1 MPLARNLEFAPVN
14 KFTCDCSLSFV
25 FLSFIWFF
33 ARLFVSLSRLTAA
46 EAAAMIKN
54 GQTIGLSGF
63 TPAGTA
69 KMVTAEVAKIAE
81 AEHAAG
87 RPFKISIFTG
97 ASTGQSTD
105 GDLSNAHAIDF
116 RAPYTTNPDFRKHV
130 NMNELNYSDL
140 NLSNMAT
147 QIRQGYLGPVNWAI
161 IEACAVEKVGDK
173 AHIYLTAAGG
183 IAPTVCRLAT
193 EGIIIELNAFHE
205 RSGMGMHD
213 VYEIEDHP
221 FRKPVMICH
230 PGDRIGKPY
239 IEVDA
244 SRIIGV
250 VEGNVPDEARSF
262 KDPDPI
268 TTQIGQNVADFLVAN
283 MKCGKIPPT
292 FLNLQSG
299 VGSGANAVLGAL
311 GHSTEVPNF
320 NIYTEVLQDAPVQLM
335 REGRV
340 LSASACSLTVTNE
353 CMKGIY
359 RDMDFFRDKL
369 VLRPSEISN
378 NPEVIAR
385 IGVCSLNTAIEVD
398 LYGHVN
404 STKICGTKMM
414 NGIGGSADFTN
425 NAYLS
430 IFTCGS
436 TTKGGAISSIVPFAS
451 HIDHTNHFV
460 DAVITEYGVADLRHK
475 SDMQKSVELI
485 KVAHPDYRPMLMD
498 YLKYA
503 EKGGGHTHHCLSA
516 AFAMHDT
523 FLRKGDMRLTD
534 WAEYVK

>member
-1 MPLARNLEFAPVN
+1 MEFN
-14 KFTCDCSLSFV
+14 K
-25 FLSFIWFF
+25 I
-33 ARLFVSLSRLTAA
+33 TAA
-46 EAAAMIKN
+46 EAAALVKN

-63 TPAGTA
+63 TPAGTP
-69 KMVTAEVAKIAE
+69 KMTTAEIAKIAE

-87 RPFKISIFTG
+87 RPFKINIFTG
-97 ASTGQSTD
+97 ASTGQSCD
-105 GDLSNAHAIDF
+105 GALANAEAINF
-116 RAPYTTNPDFRKHV
+116 RAPYTTNGDFRKRV
-130 NMNELNYSDL
+130 NLNEVNYSDL
-140 NLSNMAT
+140 NLSNMST
-147 QIRQGYLGPVNWAI
+147 QIRQGYLSPINWAI
-161 IEACAVEKVGDK
+161 IEACAIEKVGTK

-183 IAPTVCRLAT
+183 IAPTACRLAS
-193 EGIIIELNAFHE
+193 EGIIVELNAFHE
-205 RSGMGMHD
+205 RSGMGLHD
-213 VYEIEDHP
+213 VYELEYHP
-221 FRKPVMICH
+221 YRTPILITKPT
-230 PGDRIGKPY
+230 DRIGKPY

-244 SRIIGV
+244 DRIVGV
-250 VEGNVPDEARSF
+250 IECDIPDEARAF
-262 KDPDPI
+262 KDPDAI

-283 MKCGKIPPT
+283 MRNGKIPAT

-311 GHSTEVPNF
+311 GHSSEVPNF

-340 LSASACSLTVTNE
+340 LSASTCSLTVTNE

-359 RDMDFFRDKL
+359 RDMDFFKDKL

-460 DAVITEYGVADLRHK
+460 DAVITEYGVADLRGK
-475 SDMQKSVELI
+475 SDMQKAVELI
-485 KVAHPDYRPMLMD
+485 NVAHPDYRPMLTD
-498 YLKYA
+498 YLRLATKN
-503 EKGGGHTHHCLSA
+503 GGHTQHCLSA

>member
-1 MPLARNLEFAPVN
+1 M
-14 KFTCDCSLSFV
+14 SFNRI
-25 FLSFIWFF
+25 S
-33 ARLFVSLSRLTAA
+33 AA
-46 EAAAMIKN
+46 EAAAMVKN

-69 KMVTAEVAKIAE
+69 KMVTAEIAKIAE
-81 AEHAAG
+81 AEHAEG
-87 RPFKISIFTG
+87 RPYKISIFTG
-97 ASTGQSTD
+97 ASTGQSCD
-105 GDLSNAHAIDF
+105 GALANAQAIDF

-130 NMNELNYSDL
+130 NLNELNYSDL

-213 VYEIEDHP
+213 VYEIQDHP
-221 FRKPVMICH
+221 FRTPIMITH
-230 PGDRIGKPY
+230 PSDRIGKPY

-268 TTQIGQNVADFLVAN
+268 TTQIGQNVADFLVHN
-283 MKCGKIPPT
+283 MRVGTIPPT

-359 RDMDFFRDKL
+359 RDMDFFKDKL

-475 SDMQKSVELI
+475 SDMQKSEELI
-485 KVAHPDYRPMLMD
+485 KVAHPDYQPMLRD

-534 WAEYVK
+534 WAEYIK

>member
-1 MPLARNLEFAPVN
+1 MEF
-14 KFTCDCSLSFV
+14 KKIS
-25 FLSFIWFF
+25 
-33 ARLFVSLSRLTAA
+33 AA
-46 EAAAMIKN
+46 EAAAMIQN

-63 TPAGTA
+63 TPAGVPKSVPEEISKKA
-69 KMVTAEVAKIAE
+69 Q
-81 AEHAAG
+81 AEHAEG
-87 RPFKISIFTG
+87 RPYKVNIFTG
-97 ASTGQSTD
+97 ASTGQSCD
-105 GDLSNAHAIDF
+105 GDMANAQAIGF

-130 NMNELNYSDL
+130 NLNELAYSDL

-147 QIRQGYLGPVNWAI
+147 QIRQGYLGDVDWAI
-161 IEACAVEKVGDK
+161 IEACAIEKVGSK

-183 IAPTVCRLAT
+183 ISPTVCRLAKR
-193 EGIIIELNAFHE
+193 GIFVELNAFHE
-205 RSGMGMHD
+205 RSCMGIHD

-221 FRKPVMICH
+221 NRTPIMITKAS
-230 PGDRIGKPY
+230 DRIGKPY
-239 IEVDA
+239 VEVDA
-244 SRIIGV
+244 DRIIGI
-250 VEGNVPDEARSF
+250 VECDTPDEARSF

-268 TTQIGQNVADFLVAN
+268 TTQIGQNVADFLLAN
-283 MKCGKIPPT
+283 MKQGLIPPT

-311 GHSTEVPNF
+311 GHCPEVPNF
-320 NIYTEVLQDAPVQLM
+320 SIYTEVLQDAPVQLM
-335 REGRV
+335 RDGRV
-340 LSASACSLTVTNE
+340 LSASACSLTVTND
-353 CMKGIY
+353 CLKGIY

-378 NPEVIAR
+378 CPEVIAR
-385 IGVCSLNTAIEVD
+385 IGVCSLNTAIEAD
-398 LYGHVN
+398 IYGHIN

-425 NAYLS
+425 SAYLS

-436 TTKGGAISSIVPFAS
+436 TTKGGAISSIVPFCS

-475 SDMQKSVELI
+475 SDMQKAEEI
-485 KVAHPDYRPMLMD
+485 IRVAHPDYRPLLKD
-498 YLKYA
+498 YLRYA
-503 EKGGGHTHHCLSA
+503 EKYSGHTHHCLSA

-534 WAEYVK
+534 LAEYVK

>member
-1 MPLARNLEFAPVN
+1 MSI
-14 KFTCDCSLSFV
+14 K
-25 FLSFIWFF
+25 
-33 ARLFVSLSRLTAA
+33 RLTAA
-46 EAAAMIKN
+46 EAAAMIEN
-54 GQTIGLSGF
+54 GQTLGLSGF
-63 TPAGTA
+63 TPAGVP
-69 KMVTAEVAKIAE
+69 KSVTAEVAKKAHV
-81 AEHAAG
+81 EHEAG
-87 RPFKISIFTG
+87 RPFKVNIFTG
-97 ASTGQSTD
+97 ASTGQSCD
-105 GDLSNAHAIDF
+105 GMLANEHALGL

-130 NMNELNYSDL
+130 NLNEIRYTDL

-147 QIRQGYLGPVNWAI
+147 QIRQGYLGDIDWAI
-161 IEACAVEKVGDK
+161 IEACDVEIHGSK
-173 AHIYLTAAGG
+173 AHIFLTAAGG
-183 IAPTVCRLAT
+183 ISPTACRLAKH
-193 EGIIIELNAFHE
+193 GIFVELNAFH
-205 RSGMGMHD
+205 SPKSKGLHD
-213 VYEIEDHP
+213 VYEIEYHP
-221 FRKPVMICH
+221 YRTPVPICH
-230 PGDRIGKPY
+230 PNDRIGKPY
-239 IEVDA
+239 VEVDA
-244 SRIIGV
+244 DRIVGII
-250 VEGNVPDEARSF
+250 ECNIPDEARAF

-268 TTQIGQNVADFLVAN
+268 TTKIGQNVADFLVEN
-283 MKCGKIPPT
+283 MREGKIPPT

-353 CMKGIY
+353 CLKGIY
-359 RDMDFFRDKL
+359 DDIDFFKDKL

-385 IGVCSLNTAIEVD
+385 IGVCSLNTAIEAD
-398 LYGHVN
+398 IYGHVN

-414 NGIGGSADFTN
+414 NGIGGSADFTCN
-425 NAYLS
+425 SYLS

-451 HIDHTNHFV
+451 HIDHTSHFV
-460 DAVITEYGVADLRHK
+460 DAVITEYGVADLRGK
-475 SDMQKSVELI
+475 CAMEKAEELI
-485 KVAHPDYRPMLMD
+485 KVAHPDYQPMLRD

-503 EKGGGHTHHCLSA
+503 EKYSGHTHHCLSA

-534 WAEYVK
+534 LAEYIK

>member
-1 MPLARNLEFAPVN
+1 MDFN
-14 KFTCDCSLSFV
+14 KIS
-25 FLSFIWFF
+25 
-33 ARLFVSLSRLTAA
+33 AA
-46 EAAAMIKN
+46 EAAALIQN

-63 TPAGTA
+63 TPAGVPKCTPAEIA
-69 KMVTAEVAKIAE
+69 KKAA

-87 RPFKISIFTG
+87 RPFKISVFTG
-97 ASTGQSTD
+97 ASTGQSCD
-105 GDLSNAHAIDF
+105 GELSNAEAIDF
-116 RAPYTTNPDFRKHV
+116 RAPYTTNPDFRKNV
-130 NMNELNYSDL
+130 NRNSLNYSDL

-161 IEACAVEKVGDK
+161 IEACDVERVGSK

-183 IAPTVCRLAT
+183 ISPTVCRLAT
-193 EGIIIELNAFHE
+193 EGIIIELNAFH
-205 RSGMGMHD
+205 SPKSKGIHD

-221 FRKPVMICH
+221 HRTPIMINKAS
-230 PGDRIGKPY
+230 DRIGKPY
-239 IEVDA
+239 VEVDA
-244 SRIIGV
+244 SRIVGV
-250 VEGNVPDEARSF
+250 VECNIPDEARAF

-268 TTQIGQNVADFLVAN
+268 TSQIGQNVADFLLAN
-283 MKCGKIPPT
+283 MKQGLIPSS

-311 GHSTEVPNF
+311 GHCPEVPDF
-320 NIYTEVLQDAPVQLM
+320 NIYTEVLQDAPVGLM
-335 REGRV
+335 KQGRV

-353 CMKGIY
+353 CLLDIY
-359 RDMDFFRDKL
+359 DNMDFFKDKL

-378 NPEVIAR
+378 SPEVIAR
-385 IGVCSLNTAIEVD
+385 IGVCSLNTAIECD
-398 LYGHVN
+398 IYGHVN

-414 NGIGGSADFTN
+414 TGIGGSADFTN

-451 HIDHTNHFV
+451 HIDHTNHFI
-460 DAVITEYGVADLRHK
+460 DAVITAHGVADLRHQ
-475 SDMQKSVELI
+475 SDMQKAEALI
-485 KVAHPDYRPMLMD
+485 AVAHPDYQPMLRD
-498 YLKYA
+498 YLKFA
-503 EKGGGHTHHCLSA
+503 EKTGGHTHHCLSA